1 MDARDALAFAARSL
15 VASRI
20 RTGLTL
26 LAMGIGV
33 AAVVLLTALGEG
45 ARRYVV
51 GQFASLGTHLLIVL
65 PGRSETTGG
74 HPPLLGETPRDLTL
88 DDALALL
95 RSPHVRRVAPLTLG
109 SAPVSAKGRER
120 ESTVV
125 GSTADFF
132 AVRHLELAL
141 GRPLPAGD
149 PRAANPACVIGA
161 KIQRELF
168 GAEPPV
174 GRWLRVGDWR
184 CRVTGVLAS
193 EGRSIGL
200 DLQEIV
206 VIPVASAQA
215 LFNTPS
221 LFRVLV
227 DARSR
232 EDIGAAGDDVRRLLA
247 ERHEGE
253 EDVTVITQDAVVAT
267 FDRIFR
273 ALTLAV
279 GGIAA
284 VSLGVAGI
292 LIMNVMVVSVSQR
305 RAEIGL
311 LKAVGATSRQVQRL
325 FLLEAGLVAS
335 LGAVAGVSVGL
346 MGAAVLRRL
355 YPTLDLVP
363 PVWAVAAGFG
373 VAIATGL
380 LFGVLPARRAA
391 RLDPVQALA
400 RR

>member
-1 MDARDALAFAARSL
+1 MDTRDALAFAARSL
-15 VASRI
+15 VAARV

-109 SAPVSAKGRER
+109 SAPISAKGRER

-132 AVRHLELAL
+132 AVRRLELAL

>member
-1 MDARDALAFAARSL
+1 MDTRDALAFAARSL
-15 VASRI
+15 VAARV

>member
-1 MDARDALAFAARSL
+1 MDTRDALAFAARSL
-15 VASRI
+15 VAARV

-132 AVRHLELAL
+132 AVRRLELAL

-149 PRAANPACVIGA
+149 PRAANPDCVIGA

-335 LGAVAGVSVGL
+335 LGAVAGVSAGL
-346 MGAAVLRRL
+346 MGAAVLRSL